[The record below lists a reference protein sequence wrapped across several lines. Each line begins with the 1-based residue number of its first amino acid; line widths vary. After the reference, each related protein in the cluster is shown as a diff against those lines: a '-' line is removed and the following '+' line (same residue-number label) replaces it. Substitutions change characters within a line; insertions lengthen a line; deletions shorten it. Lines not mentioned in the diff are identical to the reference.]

1 MLSQQHHEQRVG
13 VFIDVQNLYYS
24 AKNLYRLKVNFAN
37 ILKIAIAG
45 RKLIRAFA
53 YVINADV
60 EGEEHFHQA
69 LEKIGFEVRAKDL
82 QVFFGGAKKGDW
94 DVGIAM
100 DVMRMAPKLD
110 TVILVSGDGD
120 FKDLLDYVS
129 SLGCRT
135 EVIAFGKTASSLL
148 KNQADQF
155 IDMDKDTKQF
165 LLHGVTMTRNAR
177 EAREQDA
184 RGRPAA
190 KQMNTKPTVQKTIG
204 GKHHGH
210 STNLG

>member
-1 MLSQQHHEQRVG
+1 MRS
-13 VFIDVQNLYYS
+13 
-24 AKNLYRLKVNFAN
+24 
-37 ILKIAIAG
+37 
-45 RKLIRAFA
+45 
-53 YVINADV
+53 
-60 EGEEHFHQA
+60 
-69 LEKIGFEVRAKDL
+69 KDL

-148 KNQADQF
+148 KAQADQF

-177 EAREQDA
+177 EVRERSA
-184 RGRPAA
+184 P
-190 KQMNTKPTVQKTIG
+190 KQMNTKTAVSKTIG